1 MEEWRPIPSFPKY
14 EASDRGNIRNRK
26 SKNPIAPQIEPD
38 GSVYVT
44 VRDDKYC
51 RKPTKGLV
59 AETWVQNP
67 TKKEFVI
74 ILNNDKSDLRADNLQ
89 WADHAEKHAHIQA
102 HKVICITKGKSR
114 PIWRCDRMTGER
126 LQMYDSVKM
135 AAADMRGNSLQSTND
150 ITDHLDDAYGWAWL
164 YNDADLDGET
174 WVPIPTEVIGKP
186 KYLLSTMGRC
196 KAPNGRIIEGSF
208 DNRGYKMFRF
218 GDISTSA
225 HRLIGQVL
233 LRNQFFADCVVNHID
248 GNKSNS
254 VVDNLECVTQSA
266 NATHANASG
275 LIKTKRKCPVVQV
288 NYKGEIVDDF
298 ESYAEAHKKTGVEP
312 GSIHGSV
319 NSGPGRSGR
328 SSDDRKSPSQGYV
341 WFETRQE
348 AQAFIDANP
357 DYFLDFFRVLKTA
370 VDGVV
375 LDDFTEY
382 ADAVKNTKMHKST
395 ICRACT
401 KGYMPGG
408 FRWFRNRRS
417 LEAFKNRSTAA

>member
-1 MEEWRPIPSFPKY
+1 
-14 EASDRGNIRNRK
+14 
-26 SKNPIAPQIEPD
+26 
-38 GSVYVT
+38 
-44 VRDDKYC
+44 
-51 RKPTKGLV
+51 
-59 AETWVQNP
+59 
-67 TKKEFVI
+67 
-74 ILNNDKSDLRADNLQ
+74 
-89 WADHAEKHAHIQA
+89 
-102 HKVICITKGKSR
+102 
-114 PIWRCDRMTGER
+114 MTGER

-135 AAADMRGNSLQSTND
+135 AAADMRGNSLHSTND

-164 YNDADLDGET
+164 YNDADLEGET

-208 DNRGYKMFRF
+208 DNRGYKIFRF

-275 LIKTKRKCPVVQV
+275 LIKTKRKCPVVRV

-298 ESYAEAHKKTGVEP
+298 ESYAKAHKKTGVEP

-357 DYFLDFFRVLKTA
+357 DYFLDFFRVLKTT

-375 LDDFTEY
+375 LADYKEY
-382 ADAVKNTKMHKST
+382 ADAEHDTGIKG

-401 KGYMPGG
+401 KGYKPGG
-408 FRWFRNRRS
+408 FRWFRNTRS
-417 LEAFKNRSTAA
+417 LEAFKNRSTTA